1 MHGQT
6 TPDSLPVQPP
16 PAAPRASRG
25 QAFRLLA
32 ALLLA
37 LAGGLLARHFGL
49 RGIAFAQTLGQ
60 FGQLWLNA
68 LRMTLVPLIF
78 CLTTAG
84 VASIART
91 AAGGRVARVAIAVFL
106 LLMLL
111 ASTVGALSALG
122 LMAIWPVALLHAAPS
137 AGPMSTQP
145 SLLNEFVS
153 LVPSNPIAAAAEGS
167 VAPLIVFAAFFGA
180 ALVRIQAAWTT
191 LLLDVLNAIAAALL
205 VIVDWVLRL
214 APAGIFFLL
223 LATVASVGSEGA
235 KGLLQYGVIASV
247 VPAVGI
253 VLAHALGLF
262 SGVGPARFTRAAIP
276 PQTLAATTQSSAACL
291 PALLEAASALRLPPS
306 LVSAILPLAVTTFR
320 FGNVI
325 AGIAT
330 GLVGA
335 RLFGIHPTAVQIAQ
349 AIAIG
354 ILTNIGSVGVPG
366 AAVLLAAWGP
376 IYLALGAPLEALTL
390 YLTVITLPD
399 ICITTCNVTADL
411 SATAL
416 IARFVAADDAPM
428 EATMP

>member
-1 MHGQT
+1 
-6 TPDSLPVQPP
+6 
-16 PAAPRASRG
+16 
-25 QAFRLLA
+25 
-32 ALLLA
+32 
-37 LAGGLLARHFGL
+37 
-49 RGIAFAQTLGQ
+49 
-60 FGQLWLNA
+60 
-68 LRMTLVPLIF
+68 
-78 CLTTAG
+78 
-84 VASIART
+84 
-91 AAGGRVARVAIAVFL
+91 
-106 LLMLL
+106 
-111 ASTVGALSALG
+111 
-122 LMAIWPVALLHAAPS
+122 MA
-137 AGPMSTQP
+137 
-145 SLLNEFVS
+145 
-153 LVPSNPIAAAAEGS
+153 
-167 VAPLIVFAAFFGA
+167 
-180 ALVRIQAAWTT
+180 
-191 LLLDVLNAIAAALL
+191 
-205 VIVDWVLRL
+205 
-214 APAGIFFLL
+214 
-223 LATVASVGSEGA
+223 
-235 KGLLQYGVIASV
+235 
-247 VPAVGI
+247 
-253 VLAHALGLF
+253 
-262 SGVGPARFTRAAIP
+262 ARFTRAAIP